1 MASGSDMTTFSA
13 VPGQVFDRNE
23 IHALHGGR
31 IHSRIS
37 TVKDA
42 DYVFLFV
49 DPLMEER
56 GGLPC
61 GFGPDGL
68 FHVAG
73 EGLSGD
79 QKIKNGN
86 LILSRHRETGKTL
99 HVFIQKSKALCS
111 YVGVFETD
119 VDKPMYRTDLP
130 GQAQG
135 EIRDGLVFRLSPV
148 GQAAPL
154 PRSSLV
160 ASPGQSHRLGSAEHL
175 MRSPN
180 DRGADEAD
188 LLVDS
193 FVCWMAMSGERIGTL
208 SIVPEDEYRELPP
221 VLFDPGSSHAYCV
234 CPSTSRAKVRQ
245 AIGEAFDIKRL
256 ADCEGVTLLFSSE
269 PRADILALIGYS
281 GFGFG
286 WRDGND
292 WVLGQSPSPTYP
304 MSTMLRP

>member
-1 MASGSDMTTFSA
+1 MATFSA
-13 VPGQVFDRNE
+13 APGQVFDRNE

-49 DPLMEER
+49 DPLVEER
-56 GGLPC
+56 AGLPC
-61 GFGPDGL
+61 GLGPDGL

-99 HVFIQKSKALCS
+99 HVFVQKSKALCS

-119 VDKPMYRTDLP
+119 MENPLYRTDLP
-130 GQAQG
+130 GAAEG

-148 GQAAPL
+148 GQVSSI

-160 ASPGQSHRLGSAEHL
+160 ASPEQSPRLGSAEHL
-175 MRSPN
+175 MHTPN
-180 DRGADEAD
+180 GKGADEVD
-188 LLVDS
+188 LLTAS
-193 FVCWMAMSGERIGTL
+193 FLGWKAMSGERLVTL
-208 SIVPEDEYRELPP
+208 SVVPEDEYREISP

-234 CPSTSRAKVRQ
+234 CPSTSRARVRE
-245 AIGEAFDIKRL
+245 AIGQALDIKRL
-256 ADCEGVTLLFSSE
+256 ADCEDVSLVFPSE
-269 PRADILALIGYS
+269 PRPDVVALIEYS
-281 GFGFG
+281 GVSFG

-292 WVLGQSPSPTYP
+292 WVLGQSHSPSYP
-304 MSTMLRP
+304 ASTVPRP